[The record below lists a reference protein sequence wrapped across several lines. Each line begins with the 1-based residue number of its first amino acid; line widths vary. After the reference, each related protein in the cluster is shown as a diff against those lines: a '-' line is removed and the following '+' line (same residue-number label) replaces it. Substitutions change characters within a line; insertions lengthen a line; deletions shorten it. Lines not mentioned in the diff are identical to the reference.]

1 MCVYDRVKSVTL
13 RMYLRTAAVKTGLMS
28 QSQKSPQHLLQDV
41 TGPPDTLS
49 FTAAR
54 IAQGSC
60 LRVECLQRERGERS
74 EKERESE
81 REREREREREKQIE
95 SDHIFVF

>member
-60 LRVECLQRERGERS
+60 LRVECLQRACVLACV
-74 EKERESE
+74 
-81 REREREREREKQIE
+81 RERVRERVCVLYTNVER
-95 SDHIFVF
+95 IFSPNQ